1 MNVYY
6 RPQFTCGA
14 FNKEAVTALM
24 YNTANGT
31 CHYFEGISA
40 VLVREL
46 LSCPREQQVNTA
58 RIAELTD
65 TTVEQVEEFLR
76 GQLMPLGLIH
86 DHVYT
91 DAEWQQYHQDNLP
104 SIAAVGYAPKGNY
117 DESRPLMHRVSI
129 QFELTY
135 ACSERCLH
143 CFNEGAA
150 RSDLHE
156 ENRLSHNMLRLEEYK
171 RIIDEMVELGIPDV
185 TVTGGDPFSYPDCWA
200 LLDYL
205 HEKNMA
211 VNLFTNALA
220 LNTPEKI
227 RRVARLGLRQFHV
240 SIYSSEAT
248 VHDQITRREGSW
260 QKTTNALREMSK
272 WPVPLNVKTPAFR
285 LNSRTYYGVRKL
297 CHELCAE
304 SQLSGMLQQGT
315 DGDISI
321 LEELMTR
328 PDAYRIMLMD
338 TRMDACVSKHE
349 GKPDG
354 FELGKYKGMPC
365 SAIQTIIINPS
376 GIAKPCANLP
386 IKLGNMHKDSL
397 KQVLENEIR
406 DKLINGDQRVMTPAC
421 GKHDYC
427 SYCNAPC
434 FAGQPISWTAD
445 GLPVFEKPAPV
456 VCDAVKIRMEVGR
469 MLQQGIDPL
478 GGKTV
483 EECLAALPVEQV
495 PVFRKKIVD

>member
-1 MNVYY
+1 
-6 RPQFTCGA
+6 
-14 FNKEAVTALM
+14 M

-31 CHYFEGISA
+31 CHYFESISA

-46 LSCPREQQVNTA
+46 LTCQREQQVNTA

-65 TTVEQVEEFLR
+65 TTVEQVEEFLS

-104 SIAAVGYAPKGNY
+104 SIAAVGYEPKGNY
-117 DESRPLMHRVSI
+117 DESLPLKHRVAI
-129 QFELTY
+129 QLELTY

-156 ENRLSHNMLRLEEYK
+156 ENRISPNMLSLEEYK
-171 RIIDEMVELGIPDV
+171 RMIDEMVELGIPDV
-185 TVTGGDPFSYPDCWA
+185 TVTGGDPFSYPDCLA

-205 HEKNMA
+205 HEKNIA

-220 LNTPEKI
+220 LNTPEKV
-227 RRVARLGLRQFHV
+227 RRIARLGLRQFNV

-260 QKTTNALREMSK
+260 LKTTNALREMSK

-304 SQLSGMLQQGT
+304 NQLSGTLQQGT

-321 LEELMTR
+321 IEELMTR

-338 TRMDACVSKHE
+338 TRMDACVVKHE

-354 FELGKYKGMPC
+354 YELGKDRGIPC
-365 SAIQTIIINPS
+365 SARQAIIINPS
-376 GIAKPCANLP
+376 GIAKPCSNLP
-386 IKLGNMHKDSL
+386 ITFGNMHKDCL
-397 KQVLENEIR
+397 KQVLENELR
-406 DKLINGDQRVMTPAC
+406 DKLMNGDQRVMMPAC

-427 SYCNAPC
+427 SYCNIPC

-445 GLPVFEKPAPV
+445 GLPVFEKPTPA
-456 VCDAVKIRMEVGR
+456 VCDPVKIRMEVGR
-469 MLQQGIDPL
+469 MLLQGIDPL
-478 GGKTV
+478 GGKTI
-483 EECLAALPVEQV
+483 EECLAALPVEPV
-495 PVFRKKIVD
+495 PVFR

>member
-1 MNVYY
+1 MSVYY
-6 RPQFTCGA
+6 RPQFTCGT

-46 LSCPREQQVNTA
+46 LSCHREHQVNTA

-65 TTVEQVEEFLR
+65 TTVEQVEEFLSV
-76 GQLMPLGLIH
+76 QLMPIGLIH
-86 DHVYT
+86 DHIYT

-104 SIAAVGYAPKGNY
+104 SINSVGYEPERNYVESLPPK
-117 DESRPLMHRVSI
+117 HRVAI
-129 QFELTY
+129 QLELTY

-143 CFNEGAA
+143 CYNEGAA
-150 RSDLHE
+150 RSDLNE
-156 ENRLSHNMLRLEEYK
+156 ENRISPNMLKLEEYK
-171 RIIDEMVELGIPDV
+171 RMIDEIVELGIPSV

-205 HEKNMA
+205 HEKNVA

-227 RRVARLGLRQFHV
+227 RRIARLGLRQFSV

-285 LNSRTYYGVRKL
+285 LNSRTYYGVREL

-304 SQLSGMLQQGT
+304 TQLSGLLQQGI
-315 DGDISI
+315 DGDVSI
-321 LEELMTR
+321 IEELMTR
-328 PDAYRIMLMD
+328 PDAYRIMVMD
-338 TRMDACVSKHE
+338 TRMDASVVKQE

-354 FELGKYKGMPC
+354 YEFGKSRGIPC
-365 SAIQTIIINPS
+365 SAARLININPS
-376 GIAKPCANLP
+376 GIAKPCSNLP
-386 IKLGNMHKDSL
+386 LIFGNMHKDSL
-397 KQVLENEIR
+397 KQVMENELR
-406 DKLINGDQRVMTPAC
+406 DKLVNGDQRVMMPAC

-427 SYCNAPC
+427 SYCPMPC
-434 FAGQPISWTAD
+434 FVGQPISRTAD
-445 GLPVFEKPAPV
+445 GLPVFEKPSATT
-456 VCDAVKIRMEVGR
+456 CDAAKIRMEVGR
-469 MLQQGIDPL
+469 MLLQGIDPL
-478 GGKTV
+478 GGKTI
-483 EECLAALPVEQV
+483 EECFAALPVEQV